1 MGKEEVIAVS
11 GVDSNLPLVLS
22 SLRERVAAYSI
33 LGVTDCWPQVRLT
46 QRHVQLDQH
55 NVKNELVFNVF
66 KFQDFEIKMKVSVSP
81 EKF

>member
-33 LGVTDCWPQVRLT
+33 LEVTDCWAQVRLT
-46 QRHVQLDQH
+46 QRHV
-55 NVKNELVFNVF
+55 
-66 KFQDFEIKMKVSVSP
+66 
-81 EKF
+81 